1 MKLMIGIKM
10 KNFEKTYKLPFKFHI
25 PNYTLDFLVK
35 KSLKKRNFKF
45 IKRSLF
51 ILFNKQKNLEI
62 YRILPEHKKILWINV
77 SAPSLGDSLMDL
89 SSRVLIQDRVV
100 DLFTDTK
107 NANLYKND
115 LVFKSIFTKKNQVT
129 SSDYDLVIIDS
140 FGTKSINIK
149 ASIASQVNYVGMF
162 GFFNGPEVNRVLFNF
177 HRLNQLL
184 DYPKNEIEINSIAK
198 CSLEVSYADKSIVV
212 NSNLPSNYI
221 AIALGGE
228 WSYRTYNNWQYI
240 IEELISDNKDL
251 NIVLLG
257 SGNALEI
264 VKKINNKNYHP
275 NIIDCVNKFTFN
287 QTAEIINRAKI
298 LLCCDGGLMH
308 SANSVNTP
316 IIALF
321 AKLSSE
327 MQLTDAVTA
336 IPIFDEYDVN
346 NITTEEVMLNYK
358 KLAKLVYSHHQGE

>member
-10 KNFEKTYKLPFKFHI
+10 LNFEKTYKLPFKFHI
-25 PNYTLDFLVK
+25 PNYILEFLVK
-35 KSLKKRNFKF
+35 QSLKKRNFKF
-45 IKRSLF
+45 LKRSLF
-51 ILFNKQKNLEI
+51 ILFRQQKNLEI
-62 YRILPEHKKILWINV
+62 CRILPEHKKILWINV
-77 SAPSLGDSLMDL
+77 AASSIGDSLMDL

-115 LVFKSIFTKKNQVT
+115 LVFKSVFTNKNQVN

-140 FGTKSINIK
+140 FGTKSMNIK
-149 ASIASQVNYVGMF
+149 ANIAPLVNYIGMF

-184 DYPKNEIEINSIAK
+184 GYSKDEIEINSIAK
-198 CSLEVSYADKSIVV
+198 CSLEVSSADKSVV
-212 NSNLPSNYI
+212 LNSNLPTNYI
-221 AIALGGE
+221 AISLGGE
-228 WSYRTYNNWQYI
+228 WKYRTYNNWQYI
-240 IEELISDNKDL
+240 IEELIADNKNL

-257 SGNALEI
+257 SRNATVI
-264 VKKINNKNYHP
+264 TKKIKNKYHHP
-275 NIIDCVNKFTFN
+275 NIIDCVNQFTFN

-308 SANSVNTP
+308 AANSVNTP
-316 IIALF
+316 IVALF

-327 MQLTDAVTA
+327 MQLTEAITA
-336 IPIFDEYDVN
+336 FSMFDEYDVN
-346 NITTEEVMLNYK
+346 NIKAEEVILNYK
-358 KLAKLVYSHHQGE
+358 KLAKLVYSHHQDE

>member
-10 KNFEKTYKLPFKFHI
+10 LNFEKTYKLPFKFHI
-25 PNYTLDFLVK
+25 PNYTLDFLIK
-35 KSLKKRNFKF
+35 QSLKKRNFKF
-45 IKRSLF
+45 LKRSLF
-51 ILFNKQKNLEI
+51 ILFKQQKNLEV

-77 SAPSLGDSLMDL
+77 AASSLGDSLMDL

-115 LVFKSIFTKKNQVT
+115 LVFNSIFTKKNQVN
-129 SSDYDLVIIDS
+129 SFDYDLVIIDS
-140 FGTKSINIK
+140 FGAKSINIK
-149 ASIASQVNYVGMF
+149 ANIASQVNYVGMF
-162 GFFNGPEVNRVLFNF
+162 GFYNGPEVNRVLFSF

-184 DYPKNEIEINSIAK
+184 GYSKNEIEINSVAK
-198 CSLEVSYADKSIVV
+198 CSLEVSRADKSVV
-212 NSNLPSNYI
+212 LNSNLPSNYI

-228 WSYRTYNNWQYI
+228 WNYRTYNNWQCI

-257 SGNALEI
+257 SRNATD
-264 VKKINNKNYHP
+264 VTKKIKNKYHHP
-275 NIIDCVNKFTFN
+275 NIIDCVNQFTFN

-316 IIALF
+316 IVALF

-327 MQLTDAVTA
+327 MQLTEAVTA
-336 IPIFDEYDVN
+336 FSMFDEYDVN
-346 NITTEEVMLNYK
+346 NITTEEVILNYK
-358 KLAKLVYSHHQGE
+358 ELAKLVYTDHQSE